1 MSSQLDT
8 NTTIEGFFEE
18 LLREALVAERV
29 QLSDS
34 ASAYLLQLLKEF
46 ASKDALYGGVARDE
60 RRTPALATLYQRALE
75 SPPAERFDAY
85 RHLGDTALV
94 VSGFFAPQ
102 IERTL
107 VDVSYYVKMGGAAY
121 DAAATLV
128 RGGVG
133 PVFSQ
138 LSTWFGRLVEVL
150 TRVAER
156 TTLPVA
162 RDQGALFE
170 RLLRTPGSAELHR
183 RLIAQGLIP
192 LVSTRAA

>member
-1 MSSQLDT
+1 MNARVET
-8 NTTIEGFFEE
+8 HTTLEAFFDE
-18 LLREALVAERV
+18 LLKEALVAERV

-34 ASAYLLQLLKEF
+34 ASAYLLQLLNEF
-46 ASKDALYGGVARDE
+46 AAKEALYAGVGRDE
-60 RRTPALATLYQRALE
+60 RGTPALATLYQRAIE
-75 SPPAERFDAY
+75 SAPSERFAAY
-85 RHLGDTALV
+85 RQLGDTALF

-107 VDVSYYVKMGGAAY
+107 VDVPYYVQMGGAAY
-121 DAAATLV
+121 DAAASLV

-138 LSTWFGRLVEVL
+138 LSAWFSRLVEVL

-162 RDQGALFE
+162 KDTAAIYE
-170 RLLRTPGSAELHR
+170 RFLRTPESVELHR
-183 RLIAQGLIP
+183 RLLAQGLIP
-192 LVSTRAA
+192 AVSTRAA